1 LEAVDVQV
9 ITYAPTAFYHCQHC
23 EIAFGQV
30 GLGASIHREQAREAL
45 PAELLDDYARLSEV
59 VRDLR
64 ERFGDRVR
72 VRVVDAASLEG
83 FFKSLRFRARR
94 YPAVIIDGVKVSVS
108 DDYENL
114 VAQVEAAAEEVTTT
128 IVDESSPRVQTDA

>member
-1 LEAVDVQV
+1 MEAVDVQV

-45 PAELLDDYARLSEV
+45 PSELLDDYARLSEAM
-59 VRDLR
+59 RDLKGH
-64 ERFGDRVR
+64 FGERVR

-94 YPAVIIDGVKVSVS
+94 YPAVIIDGEKVPVS
-108 DDYENL
+108 QGYENL
-114 VAQVEAAAEEVTTT
+114 IAQVEAAAEGVTTRT
-128 IVDESSPRVQTDA
+128 IVR

>member
-1 LEAVDVQV
+1 MEAVDVQV

-45 PAELLDDYARLSEV
+45 PSELLDDYARLSEAM
-59 VRDLR
+59 RDLKGH
-64 ERFGDRVR
+64 FGERVR

-94 YPAVIIDGVKVSVS
+94 YPAVIVDGKRVSVS
-108 DDYENL
+108 PNYEDL
-114 VAQVEAAAEEVTTT
+114 VAQVEAAAEGVTTRT
-128 IVDESSPRVQTDA
+128 IVR

>member
-1 LEAVDVQV
+1 MGLGSAMGAVDVQV

-30 GLGASIHREQAREAL
+30 GLGQSIHREQAQKAL
-45 PAELLDDYARLSEV
+45 PADLLEDFARLS
-59 VRDLR
+59 RRLHDLK

-83 FFKSLRFRARR
+83 FFKSLRFRIRR
-94 YPAVIIDGVKVSVS
+94 YPALVVDGVRRDPGDGYGDLAS
-108 DDYENL
+108 L
-114 VAQVEAAAEEVTTT
+114 VEQGVAARSNA
-128 IVDESSPRVQTDA
+128 